1 MQRWQRWVWWLT
13 PPYGAEIRRQQIIDE
28 ARRWQDEERAAAVRA
43 RLAGVAEILDE
54 PAAQS

>member
-28 ARRWQDEERAAAVRA
+28 SRRWQDEERAAAVHA
-43 RLAGVAEILDE
+43 RLAEILDE